1 MKNNELEEEGMLIGE
16 LARKANVSVR
26 TIRFYIAEG
35 LLPAPQARGRFT
47 SYDEDALLRLQVI
60 RYLKDAFLPLR
71 EIRDRLAGLS
81 TQEVRELLA
90 DLEKKWVA
98 PQPSRSTAV
107 DYIDQLTHTN
117 VSPRRVAEPES
128 INKFS
133 LPGIEPPPGEQP
145 RRGPQAERWRHFRI
159 APGVVIEASDGL
171 DLTNEKRLE
180 ELLQFANRLFS
191 PQGVKHV

>member
-1 MKNNELEEEGMLIGE
+1 MEKHELEEDGMYIGE

-26 TIRFYIAEG
+26 TIRFYISEG
-35 LLPAPQARGRFT
+35 LLPAPQAKGRFT

-71 EIRDRLAGLS
+71 EIRERLTGLS
-81 TQEVRELLA
+81 TLEVRELLA
-90 DLEKKWVA
+90 DLEMKSNA

-107 DYIDQLTHTN
+107 DYIDQLTH
-117 VSPRRVAEPES
+117 SKAPSRRVAEPES
-128 INKFS
+128 LNKFA
-133 LPGIEPPPGEQP
+133 LPGIEPPPGKQP

-171 DLTNEKRLE
+171 DLANEKRLE